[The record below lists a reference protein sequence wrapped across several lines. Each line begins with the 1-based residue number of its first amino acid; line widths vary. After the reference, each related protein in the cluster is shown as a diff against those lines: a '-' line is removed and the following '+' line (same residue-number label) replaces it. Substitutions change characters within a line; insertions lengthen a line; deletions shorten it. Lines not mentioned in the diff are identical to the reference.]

1 MAPGSPPSSPRLS
14 PVRPTRQ
21 KSFTLTPQ
29 WQGVAGQV
37 PGQPA
42 SARSLLSGDSAE
54 LMLEPAVE
62 DPAVVTTFGGGG
74 VMGVL
79 PPGVMQIAFFPE
91 PEESPSTLQCENT
104 PDAAATDEAD
114 DSSDA
119 SVTGSIFSYNTV
131 NSIWGDVPEAPPDA
145 ILGIAQAYKACT
157 NPNKVNVCVG
167 AYRTSNIFA
176 LPLFPSGVEYCV

>member
-1 MAPGSPPSSPRLS
+1 
-14 PVRPTRQ
+14 
-21 KSFTLTPQ
+21 LTPQ
-29 WQGVAGQV
+29 WQGGAGPV
-37 PGQPA
+37 LSVGQPT
-42 SARSLLSGDSAE
+42 SARSLVSGDPSE
-54 LMLEPAVE
+54 IMLEPAVE

-91 PEESPSTLQCENT
+91 PEESPSKLLRQET
-104 PDAAATDEAD
+104 PDYEAAATEEAD
-114 DSSDA
+114 DSSDV
-119 SVTGSIFSYNTV
+119 SVTGSMYSYNTV

-167 AYRTSNIFA
+167 AYRKSIICFA
-176 LPLFPSGVEYCV
+176 FVSKWSLYFSHWS